1 MCKQITIGEQVVLME
16 ERMVESGFTTFL
28 DWDEGLTDDGVKQFC
43 KKYDVEFSFIEVL
56 QGVSIGVCNKVGSRE
71 VLTNKDWGVL
81 VAK

>member
-1 MCKQITIGEQVVLME
+1 MCKQITIGEQVILME

-56 QGVSIGVCNKVGSRE
+56 EGVSIGVCNNVGAKE
-71 VLTNKDWGVL
+71 VLTTEDWRLL
-81 VAK
+81 VA